1 MLKTVIQRQLM
12 KRFINTANCQGDDA
26 PIQAHGATKLFD
38 N

>member
-26 PIQAHGATKLFD
+26 DTST
-38 N
+38 